1 MSYILDALSK
11 SERERA
17 KQQVPGLETIQR
29 LPAPQKRPW
38 MLVLVILVLINTAFL
53 IAWLILQQQDDPV
66 IVDAP
71 RPATAPA
78 TADVMAPSAIPPMT
92 IAPAPVVPVNL
103 TPIPASSLPREVRDG
118 IPALTF
124 SSHIYALEPTFR
136 VVNINGSRLRE
147 GDMVT
152 PQIRLIAITE
162 EGVVLE
168 HGGYRIALSVLE
180 DWSAR

>member
-17 KQQVPGLETIQR
+17 KQQIPGLETIQR
-29 LPAPQKRPW
+29 LPASKKRPW
-38 MLVLVILVLINTAFL
+38 MFVLVILILINTAFL
-53 IAWLILQQQDDPV
+53 IAWLILGRQDDLARAN
-66 IVDAP
+66 AP
-71 RPATAPA
+71 RPIIEATTESPPTPPA
-78 TADVMAPSAIPPMT
+78 NTPMSV
-92 IAPAPVVPVNL
+92 AAAPVAPVNL
-103 TPIPASSLPREVRDG
+103 TPVPVSSLPREVRDG

-147 GDMVT
+147 GEMVT
-152 PQIRLIAITE
+152 PQIKLIAITE

-180 DWSAR
+180 DWSAP